1 MNYIYTNFIF
11 QFLFLILFLTFN
23 FSQSLTPNP
32 YTYYTQLSKFSLE
45 NLKKILNYFSFS
57 LKIKNHFGSIAS

>member
-1 MNYIYTNFIF
+1 MNYIYEFYFSIFIFNFIF
-11 QFLFLILFLTFN
+11 NFQ